1 MRIGVPKEV
10 KIQEYR
16 VGLLPAGVSALVGMG
31 HEVVVESNAGL
42 RIGYPDEVYREA
54 GAWIAPTPEA
64 AWDADFVIKVKE
76 PQPQEYDFL
85 RHGQLLFTYLHLA
98 PAPDLTKTL
107 LEHETIGIAY
117 ETVTDA
123 HGSLPLLTP
132 MSEVA
137 GRLSVQAGAT
147 ALQMIHGGNGT
158 LLGGVPGVAPGRVLI
173 LGGGVVGT
181 QAARMALGLGA
192 DVSIL
197 DINLQRLRQ
206 LDDLFGPRLKTRYA
220 DHPTL
225 EALSRD
231 ADLLIGAVLIPGRQA
246 PKLISREMV
255 HAMKPGAVL
264 VDVAIDQGGCA
275 ETSRPTTHEQP
286 TYIEEGVVHYC
297 VSNMPGAV
305 ARTSTQALTQATLP
319 YVLEIAGKD
328 WTQALHENA
337 GLLAGLNVFRGMV
350 TNRAVAE
357 DLGFTYMAPEEA
369 LKQALP

>member
-16 VGLLPAGVSALVGMG
+16 VGLLPAGVSASVGMG
-31 HEVVVESNAGL
+31 HEVVVETDAGS
-42 RIGYPDEVYREA
+42 RIGYPDESYRQA
-54 GAWIAPTPEA
+54 ADTIAPTPKA
-64 AWDADFVIKVKE
+64 AWDADLVIKVKE

-85 RHGQLLFTYLHLA
+85 RPGQLLFTYLHLA
-98 PAPDLTKTL
+98 PAPDLTQAL

-123 HGSLPLLTP
+123 HGGLPLLTP

-158 LLGGVPGVAPGRVLI
+158 LLGGVPGVAPGKVVI

-220 DHPTL
+220 DRQTL
-225 EALSRD
+225 ETLSRE

-246 PKLISREMV
+246 PKLISR
-255 HAMKPGAVL
+255 
-264 VDVAIDQGGCA
+264 
-275 ETSRPTTHEQP
+275 
-286 TYIEEGVVHYC
+286 
-297 VSNMPGAV
+297 
-305 ARTSTQALTQATLP
+305 
-319 YVLEIAGKD
+319 
-328 WTQALHENA
+328 
-337 GLLAGLNVFRGMV
+337 
-350 TNRAVAE
+350 
-357 DLGFTYMAPEEA
+357 
-369 LKQALP
+369 